1 MGRHTELTQE
11 GCRASQ
17 LIQSLELVSFIQ
29 DLSGLGYFNY
39 LVEIV
44 HFLSSFL
51 ETLSTFV
58 LFSENAA
65 LFYWSK
71 LSKNLYIL
79 FGTRHIS
86 QVLLGA
92 ESQVLFDNFRP
103 DFNNLDPNHLYFR
116 DKMRVSSV
124 ELLIIWSLFAG
135 TYTKKAIQW
144 KPDSKPFYSVI
155 WFWLPTQQILIP
167 NLMGYTYFDLW
178 FWFLEF

>member
-29 DLSGLGYFNY
+29 DSSGLGYFNF
-39 LVEIV
+39 LDEIV

-71 LSKNLYIL
+71 LSNNLYIL

-103 DFNNLDPNHLYFR
+103 DFNNLDPNHLYLR

-124 ELLIIWSLFAG
+124 VKWNSWSFEVFLWVPIPKKQYNENQTVNLLIL
-135 TYTKKAIQW
+135 
-144 KPDSKPFYSVI
+144 
-155 WFWLPTQQILIP
+155 
-167 NLMGYTYFDLW
+167 
-178 FWFLEF
+178 